1 MYKISDQIIVF
12 IFIIPITCKILDLMI
27 ELTLIILDKLK
38 YAITKFWIKP
48 FYLKIYIF
56 SRLWRESWLMIWTTL
71 MFFPFF
77 KGISKLKLERIEKAN
92 WFYGKRVHESMVLE
106 MTFSNSGFSYLFR
119 KISCGIS
126 YHFPEIVKTLSENKA
141 K

>member
-38 YAITKFWIKP
+38 YAITEFRIKP

-56 SRLWRESWLMIWTTL
+56 
-71 MFFPFF
+71 
-77 KGISKLKLERIEKAN
+77 
-92 WFYGKRVHESMVLE
+92 
-106 MTFSNSGFSYLFR
+106 
-119 KISCGIS
+119 
-126 YHFPEIVKTLSENKA
+126 
-141 K
+141 